1 MPQALSHEA
10 GAVLEHLIKG
20 LEVGGAAKFNN
31 APRMFMA
38 VCVDRLSARH
48 YSVAHYYEQNGDLMA
63 DPDMTF
69 YRTEDGQFY
78 PCSFQQDSLAV
89 YQEGLEIRED
99 GTIVS
104 LHETVQASQ
113 ADFANT
119 WMRNIADQQGLPFSF
134 PESDDV

>member
-1 MPQALSHEA
+1 MPQALSREA

-20 LEVGGAAKFNN
+20 LEVGGATKFNN
-31 APRMFMA
+31 APRLFMA
-38 VCVDRLSARH
+38 VCVDRLSSRH

-89 YQEGLEIRED
+89 YRESLEINED

-104 LHETVQASQ
+104 LSEREQASQ

-119 WMRNIADQQGLPFSF
+119 WMRNIADQQRLSFSF
-134 PESDDV
+134 PETDDV